1 MERSFRGADMIS
13 PARFIRA
20 SLEGVHRTERISSIA
35 RCFIRVEVPIEE
47 VIDAEL
53 HSEAVVELIRQAEIR
68 SEETVLRAVFT
79 GNRINVLPC
88 GHIRQ
93 AAKLAASCSLLCTSC
108 LVLSTPMLDF

>member
-1 MERSFRGADMIS
+1 MIS
-13 PARFIRA
+13 PAGFIRA
-20 SLEGVHRTERISSIA
+20 SLERVRRTERVGSIA
-35 RCFIRVEVPIEE
+35 RCFIRVEVAIEE

-53 HSEAVVELIRQAEIR
+53 QSEAVVELIRQVEIR
-68 SEETVLRAVFT
+68 SEETVLRTVFT

-93 AAKLAASCSLLCTSC
+93 AAEMAASCSLLCTSR